1 VLEIFSRKHS
11 LAQAQHLRGDEVLDL
26 VRLAQSLFHREVS
39 VVGIEV
45 TEEAADRDRVAMRQ
59 SELGVLDVDLE
70 RMTGLALRREGN
82 ALIIVTPLAVG
93 FVAIAALQLPSA
105 G

>member
-1 VLEIFSRKHS
+1 
-11 LAQAQHLRGDEVLDL
+11 LRGDEVLDL